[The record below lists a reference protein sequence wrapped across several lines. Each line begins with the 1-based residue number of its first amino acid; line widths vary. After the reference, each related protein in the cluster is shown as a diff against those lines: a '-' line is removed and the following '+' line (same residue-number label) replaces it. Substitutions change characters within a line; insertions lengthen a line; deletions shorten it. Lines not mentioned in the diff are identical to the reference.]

1 MQEQKEMKI
10 TKYINRFFGACL
22 MGIFALNIANAQ
34 GEVVDKIV
42 AKVDDYI
49 ILKSEVEQTYASFLA
64 SGQAASFNGDGRC
77 LVVQKL
83 VEDKLMLAMAEIDSV
98 IVDPARVDYELEGR
112 MQRIMQQYGSERA
125 IQQAYGKS
133 IDQFMDELRPSIEE
147 QMKVRQQEDDILSQ
161 VTVTPADIR
170 KFYNT
175 IPKDSLPLY
184 GIEYEIGIIV
194 KKAEPS
200 QAEVQRIK
208 DKLTGIR
215 NRVLKGEDFEILAIE
230 FSEGPSGPKGGN
242 LGFATRG
249 SFDPAFEAGALALKP
264 GEISM
269 PIVSS
274 FGVHLIQLLEKR
286 GNEFNTRHIIL
297 IPKATSADVEK
308 TRVFL
313 DSIRNL
319 ILIDSMTFSAA
330 AKEYSD
336 DENTSSNGGFLSGQF
351 GSSKIPADALD
362 PTMFFQIDEMK
373 EGDISDPEIIDL
385 DPTTKAV
392 QMLYFKSKTSPH
404 RANMNDDYEKLRAAT
419 LQMKKANKRAD
430 YIKEKKEEVYVLV
443 DPEYNRCGITNN

>member
-10 TKYINRFFGACL
+10 TKFINRFFSTSLLAL
-22 MGIFALNIANAQ
+22 FALNMANAQ

-42 AKVDDYI
+42 AKIDDYI

-64 SGQAASFNGDGRC
+64 SGQAASYNGDGRC
-77 LVVQKL
+77 LVIQKL
-83 VEDKLMLAMAEIDSV
+83 VEDKLLLAMAEIDSV
-98 IVDPARVDYELEGR
+98 VIDAGRVDYELEGR

-125 IQQAYGKS
+125 IQQAYGKT
-133 IDQFMDELRPSIEE
+133 IDQFMEELRPTIEDQLKARE
-147 QMKVRQQEDDILSQ
+147 QEESILSK

-170 KFYNT
+170 KFFNT

-184 GIEYEIGIIV
+184 STEYEIGIII
-194 KKAEPS
+194 KQPEPS
-200 QAEVQRIK
+200 EKEIQKLK
-208 DKLTGIR
+208 DKLTAIR
-215 NRVLKGEDFEILAIE
+215 NRVLNGEDFEILAIE

-269 PIVSS
+269 PVVSS

-297 IPKATSADVEK
+297 VPKATEEDVEK
-308 TRVFL
+308 TRVFM

-330 AKEYSD
+330 AKEFSD
-336 DENTSSNGGFLSGQF
+336 DESTKATGGFLSGQF
-351 GSSKIPADALD
+351 GSNKIPADALD
-362 PTMFFQIDEMK
+362 PTMFFKVDEMQA
-373 EGDISDPEIIDL
+373 GDISKAEVIEL
-385 DPTTKAV
+385 DPTTKAI
-392 QMLYFKSKTSPH
+392 QLLYFKSKTSPH

-419 LQMKKANKRAD
+419 LQMKRAQKRAD
-430 YIKEKKEEVYVLV
+430 YLKEKKEEVYVLV
-443 DPEYNRCGITNN
+443 DPEFNRCGITNN